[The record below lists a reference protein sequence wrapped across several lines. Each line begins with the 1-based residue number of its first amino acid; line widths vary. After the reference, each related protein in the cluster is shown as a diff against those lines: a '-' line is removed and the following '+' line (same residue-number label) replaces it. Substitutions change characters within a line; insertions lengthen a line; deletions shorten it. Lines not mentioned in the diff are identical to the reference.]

1 MTGGWGLEA
10 ALAAWP
16 AAGLV
21 AIACHRRLDEAREA
35 AIAGLVLA
43 LSSHD
48 LYTAEHTERVARYAV
63 LIGQELGWSSRR
75 LARLRRAALL
85 HDIGKLAVPVELLNK
100 PGPLTEDEYSQV
112 QRHESAGADMLARI
126 GVLRR
131 FASVVEPAV
140 AVADAYDAM
149 TSTRAYR
156 RALRQE
162 VAFAE
167 LRARSGTQFDP
178 TCVDA
183 LIRSIERRGERHG
196 LGFERSHVVYAVEP
210 PVAGVLCS

>member
-1 MTGGWGLEA
+1 MTGGWGLDA
-10 ALAAWP
+10 
-16 AAGLV
+16 
-21 AIACHRRLDEAREA
+21 AREA
-35 AIAGLVLA
+35 AIAPLVRA

-48 LYTAEHTERVARYAV
+48 AYTGEHTERVARYAV
-63 LIGQELGWSSRR
+63 FIGQELEWSPRR
-75 LARLRRAALL
+75 LARLRQTALL

-100 PGPLTEDEYSQV
+100 PGPLTDDEYAQV
-112 QRHESAGADMLARI
+112 QRHESAGADLLARI

-131 FASVVEPAV
+131 FAGVVEPAV
-140 AVADAYDAM
+140 VVADAYDAM

-167 LRARSGTQFDP
+167 LRAGAGTQFDP
-178 TCVDA
+178 SCVHA

-196 LGFERSHVVYAVEP
+196 LGFERSNVVYAVEP
-210 PVAGVLCS
+210 PVVGVLCGGPVSSR